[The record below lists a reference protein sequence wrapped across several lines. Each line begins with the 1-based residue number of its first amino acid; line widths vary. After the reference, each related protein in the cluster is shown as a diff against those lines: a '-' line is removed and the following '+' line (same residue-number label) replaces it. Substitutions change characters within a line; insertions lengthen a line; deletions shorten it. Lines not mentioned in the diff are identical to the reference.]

1 MLIHKDIWVFF
12 TKNVYFTTE
21 IVQAL
26 YSNLVYVLENN
37 YFFAFSVSMQI
48 SILSMLF

>member
-1 MLIHKDIWVFF
+1 MYILPRTII
-12 TKNVYFTTE
+12 E
-21 IVQAL
+21 QGL
-26 YSNLVYVLENN
+26 PSNLVYVLENN